1 MDEKKHV
8 IQQVADELES
18 LKNDR
23 QTEADDCERA
33 GRYIRQAIEAGAFSG
48 PERIKLKSQVNHYLN
63 KSSSNPRYS
72 KDISGWAELRHWLR
86 MAEGLPTDGELEDT
100 FIEDIDLAVSA
111 LRADVDEIPVPKQ
124 NGDKKSFKWNKTR
137 TLIIA
142 IYSKNKTKQKFTETQ
157 ASNQISNKFSE
168 YPANIGREYGSMR
181 QLGVMKNDDDKKGFY
196 LHPNYLYLI
205 DEAPQHFGDYGIKI
219 CT

>member
-1 MDEKKHV
+1 MDDKNRV
-8 IQQVADELES
+8 IQQITDELES
-18 LKNDR
+18 LKSDR

-111 LRADVDEIPVPKQ
+111 LRADVGSEGSPKPIPSSGEIDL
-124 NGDKKSFKWNKTR
+124 NLIGNKTL
-137 TLIIA
+137 TLILSVFDI
-142 IYSKNKTKQKFTETQ
+142 SKPNQKLTQ
-157 ASNQISNKFSE
+157 GMIEKKLKSDCPAGIGKDLSTLKKFSV
-168 YPANIGREYGSMR
+168 
-181 QLGVMKNDDDKKGFY
+181 LKNDRDRKGY
-196 LHPNYLYLI
+196 YPNPDYFHFFE
-205 DEAPQHFGDYGIKI
+205 EAKTLLKHHKAAF
-219 CT
+219 